1 MVVPWISLLIFGGD
15 HTMQEIAS
23 STYNLNGNHYHF
35 DIITGVQIGVDSPN
49 HLVLLF

>member
-1 MVVPWISLLIFGGD
+1 
-15 HTMQEIAS
+15 MQEIAS
-23 STYNLNGNHYHF
+23 STYNQQKGREGLNGNHYHF